1 VFVKI
6 PPSMELL
13 VIKLVLQE
21 KKLKSKL
28 HRMDVPAL
36 EPKMELNSKI
46 IPAMLAL
53 LDIIQ
58 QNHAIQNAQPPKK
71 RDVAGAKCVDCAAN
85 EEQDPSDPT
94 KCACKAALK
103 FKSGCTGNC
112 SAGYYPKDT
121 CDKKCAANTY
131 SDGTKAAC
139 DACDGAKGKISAE
152 GASECTC
159 TASDANLKDK
169 ATDCTCKDKQYG
181 DGDAFKQKCDK
192 TCGANN
198 VYAVSAGLATCKA
211 CTEGAAYGAKAD

>member
-1 VFVKI
+1 MSGCQCPGTNDGASFKDNTCDACTAGYY
-6 PPSMELL
+6 PA
-13 VIKLVLQE
+13 
-21 KKLKSKL
+21 KSC
-28 HRMDVPAL
+28 
-36 EPKMELNSKI
+36 NSKC
-46 IPAMLAL
+46 PTT
-53 LDIIQ
+53 Q
-58 QNHAIQNAQPPKK
+58 K

-159 TASDANLKDK
+159 TASDTNLKDK
-169 ATDCTCKDKQYG
+169 ATDCTCKDKKYG